1 MTPVNGEVVSSDP
14 KVCTSDS
21 LQLLYALHCCS
32 WKPPFVACYTEHQV
46 EFLYK
51 YAYMFHTRFLI
62 LNQKKIYLTQFTYW
76 SCKLFQ
82 VRLDF
87 SGFAH
92 GFLGITV
99 IKVNHSI
106 QKGKILIK
114 RRKALGLNRLKI
126 SLDLLHH
133 IKWGLQ
139 KWIPM
144 LEILSLR

>member
-1 MTPVNGEVVSSDP
+1 MTCFSSYTHYTA
-14 KVCTSDS
+14 VAES
-21 LQLLYALHCCS
+21 LLLLLA
-32 WKPPFVACYTEHQV
+32 
-46 EFLYK
+46 
-51 YAYMFHTRFLI
+51 I
-62 LNQKKIYLTQFTYW
+62 LNTRLNFFTSTLMCFTHGFLFWIRKKSLYLTQFTYW

-126 SLDLLHH
+126 SLDFLHH